1 MTSFK
6 IERITSPAD
15 APVIGKIKTDAFE
28 SSTLSR
34 YSFVWEGSGK
44 AIVEKWYTDRE
55 EQDLQDPNQITII
68 SVPTDQSTDLVNGE
82 HRTSAGS
89 PDKSH
94 DRNSHHNN
102 QNDAGNTHARTVAAW
117 ARFATPH
124 PKPKNPDGSQEEP
137 EYKKKKQYLIDN
149 PPPGAHPELFT
160 ELRRQMVARRK
171 KYLDEEKDYVL
182 ELIATSPAFERQG
195 HASRLLKWGIEKADA
210 ENARVFLEATP
221 AGLPLYER
229 LGWRTVD
236 TIRIKLAD
244 YGIDAEGDGGGYAIL
259 HIMIRDPQGK
269 TASETKI

>member
-6 IERITSPAD
+6 IERLTSPAD

-28 SSTLSR
+28 TSTLSR
-34 YSFVWEGSGK
+34 YSFVWEGGGK

-55 EQDLQDPNQITII
+55 EQDLQDPNQITIV
-68 SVPTDQSTDLVNGE
+68 SVPVAESTALDNGDD
-82 HRTSAGS
+82 RASAGY
-89 PDKSH
+89 PDNSH

-102 QNDAGNTHARTVAAW
+102 RNATGNTHVRTVAAW

-124 PKPKNPDGSQEEP
+124 PKPKDAGGSQVEP
-137 EYKKKKQYLIDN
+137 EYKKKKQYLMDN

-160 ELRRQMVARRK
+160 ELLRQMVAGRK

-210 ENARVFLEATP
+210 ENARIFLEATP
-221 AGLPLYER
+221 AGMPLYER

-244 YGIDAEGDGGGYAIL
+244 YGIDAEGDGGGYALL

-269 TASETKI
+269 TASDMKI